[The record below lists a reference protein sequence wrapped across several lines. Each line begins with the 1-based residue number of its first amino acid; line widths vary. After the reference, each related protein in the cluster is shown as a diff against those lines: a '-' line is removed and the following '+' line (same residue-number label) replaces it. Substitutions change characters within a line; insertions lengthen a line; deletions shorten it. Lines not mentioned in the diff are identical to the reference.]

1 MTQHGDAHLFSS
13 TWYVSW
19 IIAPRCP
26 AFWPPGG
33 KRYRLPR
40 RAAFCLVATSL
51 YCLSKKKQLYI
62 HRLFSHSAPTSRF
75 SRSTRLTRDNCLCKL
90 NQLEIFFFPHQ
101 FKWPI
106 GWLGRYGEKKKD
118 GAFNSRKWQEYHQIR
133 RSRGIVLL
141 LDCRVTF
148 PPCIEMVFPLAT
160 PNISPFYAALWYKL
174 LFFSLNKFYF
184 DIFHWL
190 VKNGPSPAK
199 DISPKCFHIFFFF
212 FTSHRAPPPSSK
224 TTTM

>member
-33 KRYRLPR
+33 GKKIPFAPPCCLLSR
-40 RAAFCLVATSL
+40 RDVAL
-51 YCLSKKKQLYI
+51 LFVEKQGCQLYI

-90 NQLEIFFFPHQ
+90 NQLEIFFFPP
-101 FKWPI
+101 PI
-106 GWLGRYGEKKKD
+106 QVADWLARPLQRKKKKD

-174 LFFSLNKFYF
+174 LFFL
-184 DIFHWL
+184 
-190 VKNGPSPAK
+190 
-199 DISPKCFHIFFFF
+199 
-212 FTSHRAPPPSSK
+212 
-224 TTTM
+224 